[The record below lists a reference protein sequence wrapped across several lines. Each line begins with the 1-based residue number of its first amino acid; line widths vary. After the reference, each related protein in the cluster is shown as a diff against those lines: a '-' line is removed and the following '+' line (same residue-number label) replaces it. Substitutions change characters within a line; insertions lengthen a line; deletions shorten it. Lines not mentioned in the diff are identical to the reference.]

1 MRALRELLGLAPA
14 PEAESSRD
22 TATVHRIAR
31 ELDRLDPDEARYL
44 AAFAYVLARV
54 AYADLEVS
62 DREVGEMER
71 QVREAGELTE
81 AQAALVVQIARVQA
95 ISYGGTEDYVVTRQF
110 RDLSTREQRLGL
122 IRCLFAVAAADDSI
136 TQVENV
142 QINQIA
148 NELGLTGREVAA
160 VRGEFRDQ
168 LEVLK
173 QERGSES

>member
-1 MRALRELLGLAPA
+1 
-14 PEAESSRD
+14 
-22 TATVHRIAR
+22 
-31 ELDRLDPDEARYL
+31 
-44 AAFAYVLARV
+44 
-54 AYADLEVS
+54 
-62 DREVGEMER
+62 MER
-71 QVREAGELTE
+71 HVREEGELTE

-136 TQVENV
+136 SHVENT
-142 QINQIA
+142 QISQIA
-148 NELGLTGREVAA
+148 NELGLTSREVAA
-160 VRGEFRDQ
+160 VRGEFRDH